1 MFERFAVHKIRDNA
15 NQLVIIL
22 QYPGLDTGPAVLV
35 APLVDSEEFKPL
47 PPITVDVA
55 IEGGD
60 YLLAVH
66 QTSAFPVSYLGE
78 QVGSLDAYD
87 YEISRALS
95 RLFFGN

>member
-1 MFERFAVHKIRDNA
+1 MFDRFAVHKVRDDA
-15 NQLVIIL
+15 SQLVVIL

-35 APLVDSEEFKPL
+35 APLLPSEDFKPL
-47 PPITVDVA
+47 PPITVDVG
-55 IEGGD
+55 IDGGG

-78 QVGSLDAYD
+78 QVGSLEAFEYD
-87 YEISRALS
+87 IARALS